1 MNSIVANL
9 QRYEW
14 RMVYGLIIFYSLFS
28 LLSLHFIIFSSLS
41 HLFSLTNSLS
51 PIPSFLFKFVEIFFL
66 LQFKISL
73 TVAIITKGASE
84 KGDKFAAHGARVI
97 VIPHW
102 SRRSLSLSLFWW
114 LVVLIVV
121 GWLRFVDR
129 RWCGLRCGFWV
140 AVMGVRFGMG
150 EGWWRLLQMI

>member
-1 MNSIVANL
+1 MNSIIANL
-9 QRYEW
+9 QRYGR

-73 TVAIITKGASE
+73 TVAIITGGMDEARE
-84 KGDKFAAHGARVI
+84 FIAHGGHGSRVCR
-97 VIPHW
+97 
-102 SRRSLSLSLFWW
+102 SRRTSHRHCRCPRREGPSSSSSLSNLADISLFF
-114 LVVLIVV
+114 LVV
-121 GWLRFVDR
+121 GCFDCCWLAD
-129 RWCGLRCGFWV
+129 
-140 AVMGVRFGMG
+140 FG
-150 EGWWRLLQMI
+150 